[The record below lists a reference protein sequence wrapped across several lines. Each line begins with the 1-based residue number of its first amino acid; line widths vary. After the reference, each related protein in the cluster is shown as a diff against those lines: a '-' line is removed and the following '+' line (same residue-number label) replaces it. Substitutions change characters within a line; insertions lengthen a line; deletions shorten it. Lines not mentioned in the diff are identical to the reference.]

1 MNKSPVKLSCPVCQ
15 TPMDLRHCR
24 GRKSGKSSLMFI
36 CPQDGR
42 HFRGFITDQNYV
54 AGVLARLEALT
65 SAGTAGVEPVDG
77 VAYLE
82 PSKTILEQANRPIT
96 ENPNDGRL
104 V

>member
-1 MNKSPVKLSCPVCQ
+1 
-15 TPMDLRHCR
+15 
-24 GRKSGKSSLMFI
+24 MFI
-36 CPQDGR
+36 CPHDGR

-96 ENPNDGRL
+96 ENPNDGRPA
-104 V
+104 